1 MSLLIHE
8 INDLCW
14 QVSCGKLLNPTPVFC
29 QWYIYI
35 WKYLSLYTYQLTKE
49 QKNLFLCELF
59 KRSKI
64 HEYGLTIAL
73 EPFQAS
79 QYLMTYDHLSSYLDE
94 PFNIVICFLSNYTSC
109 VNCRKRTKKTRD
121 MWWQGLP
128 TNVRGK
134 VWKLA
139 IGNDLNLTPG
149 LYPHFYTHTFTTT
162 CTCMP
167 RLTYLWFLPSFY

>member
-1 MSLLIHE
+1 
-8 INDLCW
+8 
-14 QVSCGKLLNPTPVFC
+14 
-29 QWYIYI
+29 
-35 WKYLSLYTYQLTKE
+35 
-49 QKNLFLCELF
+49 
-59 KRSKI
+59 
-64 HEYGLTIAL
+64 
-73 EPFQAS
+73 
-79 QYLMTYDHLSSYLDE
+79 MTYDHLSSYLDE

-167 RLTYLWFLPSFY
+167 RLTYLCFLPSFYKTLFFPVLQCSFQASPDNYIIIVICHIPQPIHTPKNVSKTRKHTNTCSSLTLFYKIF